1 MGCKVSKWIKNCL
14 GEAWR
19 NGIGGYGMALKIIC
33 LTLAIIVGLLIAF
46 ILVGSLIIEV
56 IIPHW
61 RGISITIG
69 AIAGF
74 FMVPFLLCFGF
85 SLFWSALGRPVA
97 KGIRRIAEFA
107 YKVTRSKKRGEA
119 TLTGEAT
126 L

>member
-1 MGCKVSKWIKNCL
+1 MSKWVKNCL

-19 NGIGGYGMALKIIC
+19 NGIDGYGMALKIIC
-33 LTLAIIVGLLIAF
+33 GTIAALVGLLIAF

-85 SLFWSALGRPVA
+85 SLFWSAIGRPVA
-97 KGIRRIAEFA
+97 KGIRRSAEFA
-107 YKVTRSKKRGEA
+107 YKVTKRWRKSK
-119 TLTGEAT
+119 
-126 L
+126 

>member
-1 MGCKVSKWIKNCL
+1 MSKCVKNCL

-19 NGIGGYGMALKIIC
+19 NGIGGYGTAMKIIC
-33 LTLAIIVGLLIAF
+33 WTIAAIVSLLIIF

-69 AIAGF
+69 SIIGF

-85 SLFWSALGRPVA
+85 SLFWSAIGRPVA
-97 KGIRRIAEFA
+97 KGIRRSAEFA
-107 YKVTRSKKRGEA
+107 YKVTRKWRRAK
-119 TLTGEAT
+119 
-126 L
+126 